1 MYAVVIFPYT
11 KSIRV
16 IPVKWVLNFDKKNI
30 EKNTT
35 KVCYYN
41 KNLEK
46 NQIWTKRILFEVLSP
61 EQQKSLITTTPVRK
75 IVVLSP
81 VKN

>member
-30 EKNTT
+30 EKI
-35 KVCYYN
+35 
-41 KNLEK
+41 
-46 NQIWTKRILFEVLSP
+46 NQIRISYIITIRIWKKTKF
-61 EQQKSLITTTPVRK
+61 
-75 IVVLSP
+75 
-81 VKN
+81 